1 MTESIRAFIAVE
13 IDRDTQSALG
23 TVATQIQKTSS
34 LIVKWTPNRN
44 IHLTLK
50 FLGEVETWEL
60 GSIQQ
65 LLRDVA
71 NQFRSF
77 SANITQ
83 LGAFPSLG
91 NPRVIWIGLD
101 APSPLFQL
109 ARAIEVSTRNLGFST
124 DDKPFIPHL
133 TLGRVHPT
141 ITREQQNDLSKGLRS
156 IPIPIF
162 KPIQIQSIT
171 LFQSILKPGGSEYY
185 TLTECRFND

>member
-1 MTESIRAFIAVE
+1 MTESIRVFIAVE
-13 IDRDTQSALG
+13 IDRDIQSMLG
-23 TVATQIQKTSS
+23 NLVTKIQKTSTET
-34 LIVKWTPNRN
+34 VKWIPDRN

-50 FLGEVETWEL
+50 FLGDVDTWEL

-71 NQFRSF
+71 NQSRAI
-77 SANITQ
+77 SAIITQ
-83 LGAFPSLG
+83 LGAFPSLS

-109 ARAIEVSTRNLGFST
+109 ARVIEESTRNLGFST
-124 DDKPFIPHL
+124 DNKPFTPHL
-133 TLGRVHPT
+133 TLGRVRST
-141 ITREQQNDLSKGLRS
+141 ITKEQQNNLSKCLRS
-156 IPIPIF
+156 IHIPIF

-185 TLTECRFND
+185 ALTECRFNH